1 MIKKLC
7 IRFVLD
13 LSTWMF
19 KTMINIVS
27 FLRKLFCS
35 HRYAFIKREIMMC
48 GFVARH
54 RCIDCGKEK
63 IVRDARDEQTDLFYS
78 GWV

>member
-1 MIKKLC
+1 
-7 IRFVLD
+7 
-13 LSTWMF
+13 
-19 KTMINIVS
+19 
-27 FLRKLFCS
+27 
-35 HRYAFIKREIMMC
+35 MMC